1 MYYYYYYYY
10 FEPDLETILA
20 QVHDLLLVVSLHVV
34 DDPHEAF
41 LEDDVTSHID
51 RVGEDDL
58 GLRLR
63 EVVLVVVGDGPLDCQ
78 PESEPGLAE
87 PRRCVVAQ
95 DDDAVLAH
103 EVGVAE
109 EVVQL
114 VLLILLVLYYLLILL
129 FKLLTYVPTYII
141 STMLLKGAL
150 NFSSPLA
157 LLVQVDELVERH
169 DTQRVWWLVGGE
181 HQR

>member
-1 MYYYYYYYY
+1 MYYYYYYY

-129 FKLLTYVPTYII
+129 FILLTYVTTYII
-141 STMLLKGAL
+141 STMLLLGAL
-150 NFSSPLA
+150 NFS
-157 LLVQVDELVERH
+157 
-169 DTQRVWWLVGGE
+169 
-181 HQR
+181 